1 MSRELPGYPAADMSE
16 VFPMNWRFLP
26 TLDPQ
31 VDIVLSRDLD
41 SRPRCVINTQR
52 LPVSDVRQ
60 GLDSLTYSHFGAASM
75 VSLC

>member
-1 MSRELPGYPAADMSE
+1 MCRELPGYPAADMSE

-41 SRPRCVINTQR
+41 NRPRCSPI
-52 LPVSDVRQ
+52 SDVGQ
-60 GLDSLTYSHFGAASM
+60 GLDSSYWDASM
-75 VSLC
+75 ISLC

>member
-41 SRPRCVINTQR
+41 SRPRCTPLISTQR
-52 LPVSDVRQ
+52 LS
-60 GLDSLTYSHFGAASM
+60 
-75 VSLC
+75 C